1 MEFGAPLNSHFS
13 RSDIRTDGELER
25 ANHYQYFKGQET
37 TQFATPV
44 DEINIL
50 PLVAFINIYIY
61 IYILCRTEEK
71 TDLKNTRT
79 RPAQDTSAET
89 QKAHKTRT
97 RLFAGKSLVQGLVG
111 TRPADS
117 FVKSCGHKASAQDSE
132 EALRSS
138 AAAEPSRQLWILA
151 RPRSHRAQG

>member
-50 PLVAFINIYIY
+50 PLVAFINIYI
-61 IYILCRTEEK
+61 LCRTEEK

-111 TRPADS
+111 TRLADS

-132 EALRSS
+132 EALGSS